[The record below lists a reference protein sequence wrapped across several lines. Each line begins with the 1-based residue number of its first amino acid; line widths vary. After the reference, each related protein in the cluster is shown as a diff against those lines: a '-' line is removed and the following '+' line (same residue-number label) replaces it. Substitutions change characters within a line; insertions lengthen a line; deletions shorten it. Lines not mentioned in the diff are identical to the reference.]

1 MRSQFAAR
9 SAYRHCVLH
18 GHLDAH
24 IPAVS
29 VQLIPTPSSRSPCS
43 LSASPASSSAPLLPQ
58 LVRRP
63 PRNLQRHGTT
73 TSATSTVPTQT
84 RHFATT
90 AWRPFLGALRKRAPR
105 ELKEQHVEP
114 GYDVLLQFRTTVI
127 EDTRRPPRIEL
138 VQAFR
143 DFFAYK
149 YQYGKRVNATQAQWF
164 RRLYHYLR
172 DEGQDLEQ
180 RPQPRIG
187 GGRAVELSAEDLRA
201 AREALSKPPSG
212 ALAGGS
218 LVSRDHLE
226 MCREIYDE
234 LRQRQALTALDLK
247 RHVFI
252 LCQYGA
258 SVEAAELLAKHWFA
272 AQPASPLSATASAA
286 VAAQVPASTLA
297 KQQHDG
303 LRRSRRDMELRVM
316 VLQGLANEDREE
328 ALLAEAEAA
337 SKAGLEYMPLFHEI
351 MTTFY
356 ARRNNYAKTREW
368 FEKPIARRQQITAPT
383 YAELLAFA
391 QRNGSDKPAEKQ
403 AWIQTTFQQLCD
415 ANPPKDVWD
424 IIFQWAVVLLG
435 KGVDEIRH
443 MMATMVKHNA
453 GRPNAAPDATTMNGL
468 IRAAAAKGDVL
479 LAERFVQFGAAPES
493 AGGLDIAPDAHTF
506 ILQLSYRIDAND
518 LSGAYA
524 SFIHLQSLDCPNEE
538 DAPVINK
545 YLRALCSATMTMA
558 TGSKASNGGNLGNT
572 QRIHD
577 VLDMAEQRQV
587 ALEPATVVDLCMV
600 FFQNDQQYDV
610 IDVLSVHAMQY
621 SVEERAIVREAFVQH
636 IVDRRRTST
645 ARAWDAYSLLRQYF
659 AETPP
664 ASRMRVMDAFFRR
677 RRPDMACYVFG
688 HMRGAND
695 PAMRPTADLY
705 VRCLEG
711 LGRFTDATGLRMVH
725 NMLKMDTRVQL
736 DTRLNNALMLAY
748 AASGEQ
754 ARALD
759 FWHEIDG
766 SVEGPSYASLAILF
780 YVCEGLPFGDV
791 TARSVWA
798 KLQRMEVDVPPDVFD
813 AYSGAIAGQGHIGEV
828 QKLIAGMAMSVGYG
842 PTLTTLGIA
851 CNALPGQDL
860 QASFADWAAAEYPDI
875 WQQVKKCGCTMT
887 INGLRRYKITRE
899 MKA

>member
-1 MRSQFAAR
+1 MER
-9 SAYRHCVLH
+9 
-18 GHLDAH
+18 
-24 IPAVS
+24 
-29 VQLIPTPSSRSPCS
+29 
-43 LSASPASSSAPLLPQ
+43 
-58 LVRRP
+58 
-63 PRNLQRHGTT
+63 
-73 TSATSTVPTQT
+73 
-84 RHFATT
+84 
-90 AWRPFLGALRKRAPR
+90 RPFLGALRKRAPR

-127 EDTRRPPRIEL
+127 EDTRRPPRDEL

-172 DEGQDLEQ
+172 NEGQDLEQ

-187 GGRAVELSAEDLRA
+187 DGRANDLSPEDLRA
-201 AREALSKPPSG
+201 AREALSKPPSSVVT
-212 ALAGGS
+212 GGS
-218 LVSRDHLE
+218 TVSRDHLE

-234 LRQRQALTALDLK
+234 LRRRQASTTLDLK

-258 SVEAAELLAKHWFA
+258 SMEAAELLAKYWFA
-272 AQPASPLSATASAA
+272 PQPSSPLLPAAGPPATGPATTP
-286 VAAQVPASTLA
+286 AQRQGEGA
-297 KQQHDG
+297 
-303 LRRSRRDMELRVM
+303 RRSRRDLELRVM

-337 SKAGLEYMPLFHEI
+337 SNAGLEYMPLFHEI
-351 MTTFY
+351 MTTFF
-356 ARRNNYAKTREW
+356 ARKNNYAKTREW
-368 FEKPIARRQQITAPT
+368 FEKPIARSQQITAQT

-391 QRNGSDKPAEKQ
+391 QRSGSDKPAEKKK
-403 AWIQTTFQQLCD
+403 WIQTTFQQLCD

-424 IIFQWAVVLLG
+424 IIFQWAVVSLS
-435 KGVDEIRH
+435 KGVEEVRH

-453 GRPNAAPDATTMNGL
+453 GRPNMAPDATTINGL

-479 LAERFVQFGAAPES
+479 LAERFVQLGAAPES

-506 ILQLSYRIDAND
+506 ILQLGYRIDAND

-524 SFIHLQSLDCPNEE
+524 SFMHLQSLDCPNEE
-538 DAPVINK
+538 DAPIINK
-545 YLRALCSATMTMA
+545 YLRALCFAASATAGGGGVA
-558 TGSKASNGGNLGNT
+558 TKGGSLGST

-577 VLDMAEQRQV
+577 VLEMTEQRQV

-600 FFQNDQQYDV
+600 FFRNDQQYEV

-621 SVEERAIVREAFVQH
+621 SVEERAVVREAFVQY
-636 IVDRRRTST
+636 IVDRKRTST

-664 ASRMRVMDAFFRR
+664 ASRVRVMDAFFRR

-711 LGRFTDATGLRMVH
+711 LGRFPDATALKMVH
-725 NMLKMDTRVQL
+725 NMLKMDTRIQL

-798 KLQRMEVDVPPDVFD
+798 KMQRMEVDVPPDVFD
-813 AYSGAIAGQGHIGEV
+813 AYSGAIAGQGHIEEV
-828 QKLIAGMAMSVGYG
+828 QKLLAGMAMSVGYG
-842 PTLTTLGIA
+842 PTLTTLAIV

-887 INGLRRYKITRE
+887 IDGLRRYKITRE

>member
-1 MRSQFAAR
+1 MRSHLAAR
-9 SAYRHCVLH
+9 NAYRRCLAH
-18 GHLDAH
+18 GHADAH
-24 IPAVS
+24 LAVS
-29 VQLIPTPSSRSPCS
+29 SVTSTS
-43 LSASPASSSAPLLPQ
+43 ASSSSSPSSSISASRTSPSVPSLSQPLRGSQ
-58 LVRRP
+58 QQSRC
-63 PRNLQRHGTT
+63 
-73 TSATSTVPTQT
+73 
-84 RHFATT
+84 FATT
-90 AWRPFLGALRKRAPR
+90 TIAPSSTPARTRPFSTTSRRPFLGAFRKRAPR

-127 EDTRRPPRIEL
+127 EDTRRPPRDDL

-180 RPQPRIG
+180 RAQPRIG
-187 GGRAVELSAEDLRA
+187 HGRASDLTLEDLRA
-201 AREALSKPPSG
+201 AREALSKPPNRV
-212 ALAGGS
+212 AAG
-218 LVSRDHLE
+218 VSAASHDHLE

-234 LRQRQALTALDLK
+234 LRQRRAQTPVDFK
-247 RHVFI
+247 RHIVI

-258 SVEAAELLAKHWFA
+258 SVEAAELLAKYWFS
-272 AQPASPLSATASAA
+272 AQPASPLTAAAASSASGSTITP
-286 VAAQVPASTLA
+286 AQSQEGDGA
-297 KQQHDG
+297 K
-303 LRRSRRDMELRVM
+303 RSRRDMELRVV
-316 VLQGLANEDREE
+316 VLQGLANEGREE
-328 ALLAEAEAA
+328 ALLAEAKAA
-337 SKAGLEYMPLFHEI
+337 TDAGLEYMPLFHEI

-356 ARRNNYAKTREW
+356 ARENNYAKTREW
-368 FEKPIARRQQITAPT
+368 FEKPIARRQQITAQT

-391 QRNGSDKPAEKQ
+391 QRSGSENSAEKQ
-403 AWIQTTFQQLCD
+403 KWIQTTFQQLCD

-424 IIFQWAVVLLG
+424 IIFQWAVVSLG
-435 KGVDEIRH
+435 KGVDEVRH
-443 MMATMVKHNA
+443 MIATMVKHNTN
-453 GRPNAAPDATTMNGL
+453 RPNTAPDATTINGL
-468 IRAAAAKGDVL
+468 IRVAAAKGDVL
-479 LAERFVQFGAAPES
+479 LAERFVQLSAAPES
-493 AGGLDIAPDAHTF
+493 ADGLDIAPDAHTF
-506 ILQLSYRIDAND
+506 ILQLDYRVDAND

-524 SFIHLQSLDCPNEE
+524 SFMHLQSLDCPDGE

-545 YLRALCSATMTMA
+545 YIRALCSAA
-558 TGSKASNGGNLGNT
+558 TTTIATTGAANNANM
-572 QRIHD
+572 QRIRD
-577 VLDMAEQRQV
+577 VLETTENRQV

-600 FFQNDQQYDV
+600 FFEGDQQYEV

-621 SVEERAIVREAFVQH
+621 SVEERAVVREAFVEY
-636 IVDRRRTST
+636 IVDRKHTST

-664 ASRMRVMDAFFRR
+664 ASRVRVMDGFFSR

-711 LGRFTDATGLRMVH
+711 LGRYPDATGLKMVH

-748 AASGEQ
+748 AASGNQ
-754 ARALD
+754 SRALD

-798 KLQRMEVDVPPDVFD
+798 KLQRMEVDVPADVFD
-813 AYSGAIAGQGHIGEV
+813 AYSGAIAGQGHIEEV
-828 QKLIAGMAMSVGYG
+828 QKLISGMEKSVGYG
-842 PTLTTLGIA
+842 PTLAT
-851 CNALPGQDL
+851 
-860 QASFADWAAAEYPDI
+860 
-875 WQQVKKCGCTMT
+875 
-887 INGLRRYKITRE
+887 
-899 MKA
+899 